1 MKIFHRGSNKGLRKE
16 VKKHSSERLLRNIVT
31 SFFSEFNLQFYLIK
45 PPIFTTGDGVLEEIL
60 KSFLSLFVI
69 MSAFASIP
77 VFLSL
82 TRKMDDKQKAQAVSY
97 AVGIAA
103 IVLFVFLFFGQA
115 ILSVFGIDFQS
126 LKIAGGIVLSILGVE
141 LVLGLSFTRKEH
153 EFPPG
158 VVLIGTP
165 LLSGPGVI
173 VTTVIFVQE
182 YGYVITA
189 IAALA
194 ALALSWI
201 ILWSSRYF
209 VRLLG
214 NYGIS
219 IISRVTGILLVAV
232 AVEFVVAGVKAII

>member
-1 MKIFHRGSNKGLRKE
+1 M
-16 VKKHSSERLLRNIVT
+16 
-31 SFFSEFNLQFYLIK
+31 
-45 PPIFTTGDGVLEEIL
+45 LEEIL
-60 KSFLSLFVI
+60 KPFLSLFVI

-103 IVLFVFLFFGQA
+103 VVLFVFLFFGQA

-141 LVLGLSFTRKEH
+141 LVLGLSFTRKEY
-153 EFPPG
+153 EFPPA

-182 YGYVITA
+182 YGYLITT

>member
-1 MKIFHRGSNKGLRKE
+1 
-16 VKKHSSERLLRNIVT
+16 
-31 SFFSEFNLQFYLIK
+31 
-45 PPIFTTGDGVLEEIL
+45 VLEEIL

-141 LVLGLSFTRKEH
+141 LVLGLSPSRKEY
-153 EFPPG
+153 EFSPG

-182 YGYVITA
+182 YGYVITT

>member
-1 MKIFHRGSNKGLRKE
+1 LNKGLGNE
-16 VKKHSSERLLRNIVT
+16 VKKHSSEKLFRNIVT
-31 SFFSEFNLQFYLIK
+31 SIFSEFNLQFYLNK
-45 PPIFTTGDGVLEEIL
+45 LPIFTTGDGVLEEIL

-77 VFLSL
+77 VFLSVTL
-82 TRKMDDKQKAQAVSY
+82 KMDDKQKAKAVSY

-126 LKIAGGIVLSILGVE
+126 LKIAGGVVLSLLGIE
-141 LVLGLSFTRKEH
+141 LVLDISFSGKGH
-153 EFPPG
+153 EFSPG
-158 VVLIGTP
+158 IVLLGTP

-182 YGYVITA
+182 YGYLITTVA
-189 IAALA
+189 AVAALA
-194 ALALSWI
+194 FSWL
-201 ILWSSRYF
+201 ILWGSRYL

-214 NYGIS
+214 DYGIS

-232 AVEFVVAGVKAII
+232 AVEFVVTGVKAII

>member
-1 MKIFHRGSNKGLRKE
+1 M
-16 VKKHSSERLLRNIVT
+16 
-31 SFFSEFNLQFYLIK
+31 
-45 PPIFTTGDGVLEEIL
+45 LEEIL

-103 IVLFVFLFFGQA
+103 VVLFVFLFFGQA

-141 LVLGLSFTRKEH
+141 LVLGLSFTREEH
-153 EFPPG
+153 EFPPA

-194 ALALSWI
+194 ALALSWL

>member
-1 MKIFHRGSNKGLRKE
+1 
-16 VKKHSSERLLRNIVT
+16 
-31 SFFSEFNLQFYLIK
+31 
-45 PPIFTTGDGVLEEIL
+45 VLEEIL

-103 IVLFVFLFFGQA
+103 VVLFVFLFFGQA

-141 LVLGLSFTRKEH
+141 LVLGLSPSRKEY
-153 EFPPG
+153 EFSPG

-182 YGYVITA
+182 YGYIITTIGA
-189 IAALA
+189 VA
-194 ALALSWI
+194 ALALSWA
-201 ILWSSRYF
+201 ILWGSRF
-209 VRLLG
+209 FAKVLG
-214 NYGIS
+214 DYGIS

>member
-1 MKIFHRGSNKGLRKE
+1 M
-16 VKKHSSERLLRNIVT
+16 
-31 SFFSEFNLQFYLIK
+31 
-45 PPIFTTGDGVLEEIL
+45 LEEIL

-141 LVLGLSFTRKEH
+141 LVLGLSPSRKEY
-153 EFPPG
+153 EFSPG

-182 YGYVITA
+182 YGYVITT